1 MRRTAVA
8 RMANIHPKALDWT
21 RVCGRVL
28 CAVGE
33 CDEMT
38 IDSIH
43 AITAL
48 CIGIVLI
55 ALPWLLPRDSGA
67 YVRCAQ
73 CLKYH
78 QACSSVCPACLTPD
92 SIASG
97 TPRYAHILV
106 TRTRGMHIQF
116 LLVIGELLICVAQCA
131 LPCLIIKDIISNA
144 GLPTA
149 YGIDQNIKLA
159 FVLMVVPTVACWYAF
174 LGSGLRG
181 EQSYSPTRPM
191 IFRRGTPSVVKEL
204 FSGLSFA
211 IAQSTLLWFAIR
223 PMLTVN
229 GASAFMLKDGRSMLA
244 YGIGTV
250 CCVVVF
256 AISCCVAPCAFGPFR
271 HVPRGGYSIGPANG
285 AIETS
290 HESSGFSVTSV
301 LELLQALLDDCLR

>member
-1 MRRTAVA
+1 
-8 RMANIHPKALDWT
+8 
-21 RVCGRVL
+21 
-28 CAVGE
+28 
-33 CDEMT
+33 MT

-43 AITAL
+43 AIAAL

-55 ALPWLLPRDSGA
+55 ALPWFLPRDSGA
-67 YVRCAQ
+67 YVRCTQ

-78 QACSSVCPACLTPD
+78 QVCSPICPTCLTPE
-92 SIASG
+92 STASC
-97 TPRYAHILV
+97 TPQYAHTLA

-116 LLVIGELLICVAQCA
+116 LLAVCELLICVAQCA
-131 LPCLIIKDIISNA
+131 LSCLIIKNIAGNA
-144 GLPTA
+144 GLPTV
-149 YGIDQNIKLA
+149 YGIEQNIKFV
-159 FVLMVVPTVACWYAF
+159 FVLMIIPTVACWYAF

-191 IFRRGTPSVVKEL
+191 IFRRGTPSIAKDL

-211 IAQSTLLWFAIR
+211 IAQSTLLWFVIR
-223 PMLTVN
+223 PMLSIN
-229 GASAFMLKDGRSMLA
+229 GASAFMLNDGRPLLA

-256 AISCCVAPCAFGPFR
+256 AFSCCVAPCTFGTFR
-271 HVPRGGYSIGPANG
+271 HVPRGGYSIDPANS

-290 HESSGFSVTSV
+290 HESSGFSIASV